1 MGCQLPPFVL
11 AEPIGKATTKLPA
24 KVPGAQAT
32 AKEAAARK
40 GADPSEAAASV
51 LRHAVRHLPIPN
63 AADDCE
69 SVARARES

>member
-1 MGCQLPPFVL
+1 MCGLLCKLSAAGMLICDVLGFQLPPFVL

-32 AKEAAARK
+32 AKKAAARK

-51 LRHAVRHLPIPN
+51 LRHAV
-63 AADDCE
+63 
-69 SVARARES
+69 